1 MAEISGVPTADI
13 DNVDGFFTTQGGGGG
28 TSTLPTPTIAVSGG
42 TFGAISIVVTNHSSY
57 TNPNYNCVA
66 AIGATNVVAD
76 SSVLRVLD
84 SNQNHI
90 GDSLT
95 FIDTNPSS
103 AQRTVTVKAQE
114 FGANIESA
122 GVTAT
127 YDISGVQ
134 NTFLRL
140 KIVTSSGAATTS
152 WGGIMELALFE
163 GVGGTGVRHPA
174 INMTSDTLPLSN
186 NLEVLT
192 GHVYGTSYP
201 AWKAMDGSN
210 STQCWWPL
218 STAANNYYQIEF
230 KGTVPAISSLVYRRG
245 SNDQTGYFRIL
256 GSNTGAFAGE
266 ETDYG
271 VFGPHALN
279 TTHTIG

>member
-13 DNVDGFFTTQGGGGG
+13 DNVDGFFTTQGGG
-28 TSTLPTPTIAVSGG
+28 TATLPTPTISVSGG
-42 TFGAISIVVTNHSSY
+42 TFGAISIVVTNHASY

-66 AIGATNVVAD
+66 DIGATNVVAD

-90 GDSLT
+90 GNSLT
-95 FIDTNPSS
+95 FVDTNSSS

-127 YDISGVQ
+127 YNISGVQ

-152 WGGIMELALFE
+152 WGGISELAFFE
-163 GVGGTGVRHPA
+163 STGATGVKHPA
-174 INMTSDTLPLSN
+174 VPMTSDTLPLSN

-192 GHVYGTSYP
+192 GHVYGSSYP
-201 AWKAMDGSN
+201 AWKAMDGNIN
-210 STQCWWPL
+210 SQCWWPL
-218 STAANNYYQIEF
+218 STAANNYYQVEF
-230 KGTVPAISSLVYRRG
+230 TGTVPAISSMSYRRG
-245 SNDQTGYFRIL
+245 PNDQTGYFRIL

-271 VFGPHALN
+271 VFGPHATN